1 MGFKLNTAKGEW
13 EMKLWLEAK
22 GTGAGDNEDEDDC
35 SADIQSSKAEI
46 IKHSPAGQL
55 RTLSE

>member
-22 GTGAGDNEDEDDC
+22 GTGAGDNEDDC
-35 SADIQSSKAEI
+35 SADVQSSKAEI
-46 IKHSPAGQL
+46 IKQSPAGQL

>member
-1 MGFKLNTAKGEW
+1 
-13 EMKLWLEAK
+13 MKLWLEAK

-35 SADIQSSKAEI
+35 SADVQSSKAEI

>member
-22 GTGAGDNEDEDDC
+22 GTGAGDNEDDC
-35 SADIQSSKAEI
+35 SADVQSSKAEI